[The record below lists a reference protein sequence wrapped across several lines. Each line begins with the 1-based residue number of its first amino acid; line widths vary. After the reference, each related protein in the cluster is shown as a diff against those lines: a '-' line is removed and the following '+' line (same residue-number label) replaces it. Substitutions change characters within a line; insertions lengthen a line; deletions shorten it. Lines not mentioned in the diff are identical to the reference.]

1 LLPLITQASL
11 AFVWPVDWRGLHCEY
26 LIPGEMEI
34 IAGLLRDVGAKT
46 VIEFGCRDGRT
57 ARVLLHNVTAL
68 QRYIGVDVPME
79 YEPRLPHQR
88 NEMVPNP
95 GYLAAADPRF
105 DLVLRKCGTLDLGPQ
120 DFAPCD
126 AVFIDGD
133 HSEAVVAY
141 DSNLARELVKPGGVI
156 IWHDYFNGAVEVT
169 RVLELDR
176 QRGHDIRHVE
186 GTWLAFERR

>member
-1 LLPLITQASL
+1 LLPLITKASL
-11 AFVWPVDWRGLHCEY
+11 AFVWPIDWLGLHCEY
-26 LIPGEMEI
+26 LNPGEMEI
-34 IAGLLRDVGAKT
+34 IAGLLRDVEAKT

-57 ARVLLHNVTAL
+57 ARVLLQNVIAL

-95 GYLAAADPRF
+95 GYLATSDPRF
-105 DLVLRKCGTLDLGPQ
+105 ELIIHPRGSLDLVADDLPPVDG
-120 DFAPCD
+120 A
-126 AVFIDGD
+126 FIDGD
-133 HSEAVVAY
+133 HSELVVLHDA
-141 DSNLARELVKPGGVI
+141 NLARAIVRPGGVI
-156 IWHDYFNGAVEVT
+156 VFHDYCNAAVEVT

>member
-1 LLPLITQASL
+1 
-11 AFVWPVDWRGLHCEY
+11 
-26 LIPGEMEI
+26 MEI
-34 IAGLLRDVGAKT
+34 IAGLLRDVDAKT
-46 VIEFGCRDGRT
+46 MIEFGCRDGRT

-79 YEPRLPHQR
+79 YEPGLQHQR

-120 DFAPCD
+120 DFEPCD
-126 AVFIDGD
+126 VVFIDGD

-141 DSNLARELVKPGGVI
+141 DSNLARALVKPGGII
-156 IWHDYFNGAVEVT
+156 IWHDYCNRAVEVT